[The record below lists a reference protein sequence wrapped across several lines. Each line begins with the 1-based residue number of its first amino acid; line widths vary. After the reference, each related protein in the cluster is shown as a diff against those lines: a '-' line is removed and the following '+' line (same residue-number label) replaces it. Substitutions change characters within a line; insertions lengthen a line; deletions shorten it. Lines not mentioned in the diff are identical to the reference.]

1 MAPHQLNQNHLDELA
16 VRRIGL
22 HSGVGLESWHW
33 HVEVWEKKE
42 RQGGLQTLQHSSAD
56 NMVVSFNTAALSGLC
71 SEDQLELLDA
81 VDRLRLQGL
90 DHYVS
95 LPQIIVCGD
104 QSSGKSSVL
113 EAISGVPFPVKSNL
127 CTRFPTEL
135 VLRRTTKTSVTVSIV
150 PHSSLGLSEQSRLAG
165 FHEKLDSFNG
175 FPALIEKA
183 KAAMGISTH
192 GKAFAKD
199 LLRVEITG
207 PNRPHLTIVDLPG
220 LIHSETKQQSAS
232 DVELVQDVVTSYMKQ
247 PRSII
252 LAVIS
257 AKNDFANQ
265 IVLKLARAADRSGI
279 RTMGVITKPD
289 TLQPGSESEYLY
301 ASLAK
306 NNEVEFRL
314 GWHVLRNL
322 DSEKSQGESQLSARD
337 SEETA
342 FFTQG
347 IWASLPSSMLG
358 IDELR
363 PKLSNVLIR
372 QIARELPS
380 LIQEIGH
387 GLKSTQEKIKA
398 LGVPRIKPDEQRK
411 ELLAISQ
418 KFQLLVKSSVDG
430 TYSEAFFE
438 NAKTERG
445 YQQRIRAVV
454 QNLNS
459 EFSTVLANRGHYRS
473 MQDEE
478 DEPNSTEV
486 EAISSELKAMG
497 HPKDPQRI
505 TRSAYIEYTKTLMR
519 RTRARE
525 LPGTFNP
532 MVVADLFHEQSI
544 PWESIVAD
552 HVKNAWNSA
561 NDFLHLV
568 VDSIADP
575 AIALALQTEVFEP
588 ALNKLIQDATNKTEE
603 LLNAHR
609 TIHPITYS
617 KEYSEKILDTWYQR
631 RRESVTKIV
640 GSFFNAPDLGPFV
653 PIRQND
659 YNLNKLVDTL
669 SKQDESDIE
678 SIAASEALDSMHA
691 YYAVAMKRFV
701 DDVSVEVIEEKL
713 LAVLGDIFSP
723 IKVFNMSPELVA
735 TIAGEAREIRAKRKK
750 LTKQVDVLKKGSET
764 CKRFIGRR
772 LGDDDSSD
780 FTDDEDDDEDV
791 DEEDELP
798 TPDEGKSS

>member
-1 MAPHQLNQNHLDELA
+1 
-16 VRRIGL
+16 
-22 HSGVGLESWHW
+22 
-33 HVEVWEKKE
+33 
-42 RQGGLQTLQHSSAD
+42 
-56 NMVVSFNTAALSGLC
+56 MVVSFNTAALSGLC

-135 VLRRTTKTSVTVSIV
+135 VLRRTAKTSVTVSIV

-165 FHEKLDSFNG
+165 FHEKLDSFKG

-220 LIHSETKQQSAS
+220 LIHSETKQQTAS

-322 DSEKSQGESQLSARD
+322 DSEKTQGESLLSERD
-337 SEETA
+337 SEEAA
-342 FFTQG
+342 FFKQG

-380 LIQEIGH
+380 LIQEIDH
-387 GLKSTQEKIKA
+387 GLKSTEEKIKT
-398 LGVPRIKPDEQRK
+398 LGVPRITPDEQRR

-445 YQQRIRAVV
+445 YKQRIRAII

-459 EFSTVLANRGHYRS
+459 EFSTALAKRGHYRS
-473 MQDEE
+473 MQDNE
-478 DEPNSTEV
+478 DGQSTADSEAGSSKIKEKGHHKDRKEP
-486 EAISSELKAMG
+486 K
-497 HPKDPQRI
+497 RI
-505 TRSAYIEYTKTLMR
+505 TRSAYIEHTKTLMR

-544 PWESIVAD
+544 PWESIVEA
-552 HVKNAWNSA
+552 HVENAWGFAIN
-561 NDFLHLV
+561 FLYLL

-575 AIALALQTEVFEP
+575 AIAEALRTEVLRP
-588 ALNKLIQDATNKTEE
+588 ALDKLIEDATNKTQE

-617 KEYSEKILDTWYQR
+617 KEYSENILDIWYQR
-631 RRESVTKIV
+631 RRDSVTKIV
-640 GSFFNAPDLGPFV
+640 ENYFNAPGLGHSV
-653 PIRQND
+653 RIEGNY
-659 YNLNKLVDTL
+659 YNLNMLVDSL

-678 SIAASEALDSMHA
+678 RIAASEALDSMHA
-691 YYAVAMKRFV
+691 YYDVAMKRFV
-701 DDVSVEVIEEKL
+701 DDISVEVIEEKL
-713 LAVLGDIFSP
+713 LAVLGDILSP
-723 IKVFNMSPELVA
+723 MKVFNMSPELVA

-750 LTKQVDVLKKGSET
+750 LTKQVEVLKKGSET

-780 FTDDEDDDEDV
+780 FTDGEDDEDDDNDDDD
-791 DEEDELP
+791 DEEEAELP

>member
-1 MAPHQLNQNHLDELA
+1 
-16 VRRIGL
+16 
-22 HSGVGLESWHW
+22 
-33 HVEVWEKKE
+33 
-42 RQGGLQTLQHSSAD
+42 
-56 NMVVSFNTAALSGLC
+56 MVISFNTQALNGLC

-135 VLRRTTKTSVTVSIV
+135 VLRRTAKIGVTVSIV

-165 FHEKLDSFNG
+165 FHEKLDSFEG

-220 LIHSETKQQSAS
+220 LIHSETKQQSAD
-232 DVELVQDVVTSYMKQ
+232 DVELVQEVVTSYMKQ

-265 IVLKLARAADRSGI
+265 IVLKLARTADLHGT

-289 TLQPGSESEYLY
+289 TLVTGSDSELLY
-301 ASLAK
+301 ASLAQ

-314 GWHVLRNL
+314 GWHVLKNM
-322 DSEKSQGESQLSARD
+322 DSEKVQGASLLAERD
-337 SEETA
+337 AEEA
-342 FFTQG
+342 DFFSQG
-347 IWASLPSSMLG
+347 IWQQLPSHMLG

-380 LIQEIGH
+380 LISEIDVGITA
-387 GLKSTQEKIKA
+387 TQKKIKA
-398 LGVPRIKPDEQRK
+398 LGVPRITPDEQRL
-411 ELLAISQ
+411 ELLRISQ
-418 KFQLLVKSSVDG
+418 RFQTLVKASVDG
-430 TYSEAFFE
+430 TYNDAFFE

-445 YQQRIRAVV
+445 YQQRIRAII
-454 QNLNS
+454 QNLNQD
-459 EFSTVLANRGHYRS
+459 FSDELLERGHLRE
-473 MQDEE
+473 MQESTQSLDETRKRK
-478 DEPNSTEV
+478 PGQPV
-486 EAISSELKAMG
+486 LISRDQFIT
-497 HPKDPQRI
+497 HTRI
-505 TRSAYIEYTKTLMR
+505 LLR

-525 LPGTFNP
+525 LPNLFNP
-532 MVVADLFHEQSI
+532 MVVADLFHEQSG
-544 PWESIVAD
+544 PWKSIVD
-552 HVKNAWNSA
+552 SHVRATWDAA
-561 NDFLHLV
+561 NKFLELV
-568 VDSIADP
+568 IKSIADP
-575 AIALALQTEVFEP
+575 AISTALIAEVFGP
-588 ALNKLIQDATNKTEE
+588 ALEKLVLDAETQTAE

-609 TIHPITYS
+609 SIHPITYTQ
-617 KEYSEKILDTWYQR
+617 EYSQAILDIWDGR
-631 RRESVTKIV
+631 RRQESASVV
-640 GSFFNAPDLGPFV
+640 SSFFGCKGLGSVELDGVYDLTA
-653 PIRQND
+653 
-659 YNLNKLVDTL
+659 LVDAL
-669 SKQDESDIE
+669 AARREPDVER
-678 SIAASEALDSMHA
+678 IAASEALDCMHA
-691 YYAVAMKRFV
+691 YYNVAMKRFL

-713 LAVLGDIFSP
+713 LAMLGDILSP
-723 IKVFNMSPELVA
+723 VKVFGMSPELVA
-735 TIAGEAREIRAKRKK
+735 RIAGEAREIRAKRKK
-750 LTKQVDVLKKGSET
+750 LTKQLDVLKKGSET
-764 CKRFIGRR
+764 CKRFTGVR
-772 LGDDDSSD
+772 LGDDDSD
-780 FTDDEDDDEDV
+780 YFTEAEDTEEEREIEEDDDVAALVEPV
-791 DEEDELP
+791 LP
-798 TPDEGKSS
+798 FTSTALALEPTAIEQDPESPTSLVRRSKKKRKKHATPDNSTDNVV